1 MVLLMMLVLR
11 FDSVYRRDYGY
22 GDCGRGSAS
31 AGGTGQSRYSLGQ
44 EMTLP
49 TITSLLCCIA
59 NQPEIET
66 SLFWMF
72 NWINRSSNDE
82 TEDHL
87 EYLTDQICYLK
98 FI

>member
-1 MVLLMMLVLR
+1 MTKGMILTQFLFIEPCSSMVLLMMLVLR

-44 EMTLP
+44 EMMLP

-59 NQPEIET
+59 NQPEIER
-66 SLFWMF
+66 SLF
-72 NWINRSSNDE
+72 
-82 TEDHL
+82 
-87 EYLTDQICYLK
+87 
-98 FI
+98 

>member
-1 MVLLMMLVLR
+1 MTKGMILTQFLFIEPCSSMVLLMMLVLR

-59 NQPEIET
+59 NQPEIER
-66 SLFWMF
+66 SLF
-72 NWINRSSNDE
+72 
-82 TEDHL
+82 
-87 EYLTDQICYLK
+87 
-98 FI
+98 

>member
-1 MVLLMMLVLR
+1 MTKGMILTQFLFIEPCNSMVLLMMLVLR

-59 NQPEIET
+59 NQPEIER
-66 SLFWMF
+66 SLF
-72 NWINRSSNDE
+72 
-82 TEDHL
+82 
-87 EYLTDQICYLK
+87 
-98 FI
+98 